1 MIAAKYDNFLSVKSL
16 SSHGLNHLPGYNR
29 SLPYQ
34 RIKRDQHGAG
44 TKINQQQITEVP
56 SRAVGK
62 ISDNYSS
69 MVIPRIPS
77 NNVVIKDDSVVVTSA
92 KSPEFKGNTSL
103 DDQILYHKLEITK
116 LEHLKSIT
124 VNRV

>member
-1 MIAAKYDNFLSVKSL
+1 MIAAKYDNFISVKTL
-16 SSHGLNHLPGYNR
+16 SSHGLNHLPGYDR

-34 RIKRDQHGAG
+34 RNNRAKRTAR
-44 TKINQQQITEVP
+44 QQTNPVSQQAFEVP

-62 ISDNYSS
+62 ISDGA

-77 NNVVIKDDSVVVTSA
+77 NHVTIKDDSIVVSSNKA
-92 KSPEFKGNTSL
+92 QDLKASNTSI

-116 LEHLKSIT
+116 LEHLKSIRQ
-124 VNRV
+124 V

>member
-1 MIAAKYDNFLSVKSL
+1 MIAAKYDNIPTKNL

-34 RIKRDQHGAG
+34 RLKRDQHGAG

-56 SRAVGK
+56 SRGVGK
-62 ISDNYSS
+62 ISDNYSA

-77 NNVVIKDDSVVVTSA
+77 NNVTIKDDSVIVSSA
-92 KSPEFKGNTSL
+92 KSPEIKTNTSL

-116 LEHLKSIT
+116 LEHLKSIG
-124 VNRV
+124 RV